1 MDVAAPHQCHRE
13 TGTRVSLVSNM
24 RLQTADMCCHAA
36 EMHSGSTGDK
46 METASA
52 DHLTLHERAWR
63 CMLEYTEVNFCAE
76 TYIKADSRYSNRI
89 KQGAISSP
97 NM

>member
-13 TGTRVSLVSNM
+13 TGACVTPVSKM

-52 DHLTLHERAWR
+52 DHLTLHEGAWR
-63 CMLEYTEVNFCAE
+63 CMAECTEVNSCAE
-76 TYIKADSRYSNRI
+76 TCIRLIPAIKIA
-89 KQGAISSP
+89 
-97 NM
+97 